1 MSQYVQLSFHTLL
14 YNIRSFTLSTAV
26 KIVKYHTSD
35 SKHLTVI
42 PAFVWTISSE
52 QQHQCTSM
60 IIDKH
65 QEYLHTFQKG
75 NEQAINTIF
84 IQFYFK

>member
-1 MSQYVQLSFHTLL
+1 MIIQTKVQYPNTG
-14 YNIRSFTLSTAV
+14 NFTPGKNRL
-26 KIVKYHTSD
+26 KKVKYHTSD

-65 QEYLHTFQKG
+65 REYLHTFQKG
-75 NEQAINTIF
+75 NEQAINTIS

>member
-1 MSQYVQLSFHTLL
+1 M
-14 YNIRSFTLSTAV
+14 
-26 KIVKYHTSD
+26 SD

-52 QQHQCTSM
+52 QQHQCTRM

-65 QEYLHTFQKG
+65 REYLHTFQKG
-75 NEQAINTIF
+75 NVKAIYIIF

>member
-1 MSQYVQLSFHTLL
+1 MVALVQYEYTSKE
-14 YNIRSFTLSTAV
+14 
-26 KIVKYHTSD
+26 KIDWKKVKYHTSD

-42 PAFVWTISSE
+42 PAFAWTISSE

-65 QEYLHTFQKG
+65 REYLHTFQKG
-75 NEQAINTIF
+75 NEQAINIIF

>member
-1 MSQYVQLSFHTLL
+1 M
-14 YNIRSFTLSTAV
+14 
-26 KIVKYHTSD
+26 SD

-65 QEYLHTFQKG
+65 REYLHTFQKG
-75 NEQAINTIF
+75 NEQAINI
-84 IQFYFK
+84 ISIKFYFK

>member
-1 MSQYVQLSFHTLL
+1 M
-14 YNIRSFTLSTAV
+14 
-26 KIVKYHTSD
+26 SD

-52 QQHQCTSM
+52 QQMHKL

-65 QEYLHTFQKG
+65 REDLHTFQKG
-75 NEQAINTIF
+75 NKQAINIIQRIAGSIASSSRTAIF
-84 IQFYFK
+84 PMINELMFK